1 MVHLQPV
8 CLTAGGNLCEIVPFC
23 SQRSQV
29 KMLSVQFFHLPLT
42 PESGPDQRIN
52 SDLDATGV
60 KDTATNP

>member
-1 MVHLQPV
+1 MNFL
-8 CLTAGGNLCEIVPFC
+8 LTRIGNVSEIVPVC

-60 KDTATNP
+60 KDTPTNP